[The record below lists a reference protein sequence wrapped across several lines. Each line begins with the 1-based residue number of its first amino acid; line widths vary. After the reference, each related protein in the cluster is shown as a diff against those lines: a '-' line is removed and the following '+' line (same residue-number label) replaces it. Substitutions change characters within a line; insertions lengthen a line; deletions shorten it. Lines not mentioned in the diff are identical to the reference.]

1 MTDPNWTEVL
11 TAGGTVATAIFTMG
25 LVVVAAFAVWYWK
38 KTLENER
45 ADECVSAIRDFWGAV
60 GRCVSLKKSRPQPQW
75 DQVRAVWQAHGEMW
89 DAWRRFDR
97 AFSVACRYHKELDR
111 TISEQIK
118 HELYPLDD
126 LLHDNLTNVQSQIE
140 EVQVNVGKLLK
151 IPQDL
156 FLPPPPRA

>member
-11 TAGGTVATAIFTMG
+11 TATGTVATAVFTLA
-25 LVVVAAFAVWYWK
+25 LVGVAVFALWGWK
-38 KTLENER
+38 KELENQR

-60 GRCVSLKKSRPQPQW
+60 GRCVSLKKSRPQPHW
-75 DQVRAVWQAHGEMW
+75 DQARAVWQAHGDMW

-118 HELYPLDD
+118 RELYPLDA

-140 EVQVNVGKLLK
+140 EVQRNVGELLK
-151 IPQDL
+151 SPQDL
-156 FLPPPPRA
+156 FVPPLPHA